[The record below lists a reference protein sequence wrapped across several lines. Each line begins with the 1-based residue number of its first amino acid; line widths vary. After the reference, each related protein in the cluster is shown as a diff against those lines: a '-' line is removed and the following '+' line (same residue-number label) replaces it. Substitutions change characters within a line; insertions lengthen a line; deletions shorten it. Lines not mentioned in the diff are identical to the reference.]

1 MLWFR
6 KFITFILLATG
17 IALQF
22 LQFPVSLAGERIKK
36 MLILEIENTPYT
48 RLSAA
53 KRFGADF
60 IELSYERLSH
70 QPEVREVFLGLMD
83 RSGGGCVSSSQWASF
98 LSTFQRTEA
107 VGTGIV
113 FSFNEGIYRINSVER
128 LLTQDVADTTCLE
141 VSFLAR
147 YIDSKQDDVPQ
158 LSEKDF
164 MDYPGIKVEL
174 EGLLKG
180 TVPNEKILNITPK
193 LWKGFAQKFL
203 DQDSFRPAFTYNSK
217 LFISGTIDQPVPW
230 TLKIPW
236 LKRFCQILGAMAILL
251 GIAVGISAHRL
262 AGRRQGIPVASV
274 WLSVLCDTILLSG
287 SVFFFALFIDSF
299 WIKVL
304 GQPSL
309 LGIVPDWPSQQM
321 ITGLHF
327 VSIPAVFIALPLLSL
342 WFTSLSAQ
350 RIHIDEKGI
359 TSFGALGSRRM
370 EWTELKDISVEEQ
383 QNPFAFTV
391 VDFRSLQRVLSLKGV
406 DKEIIINQPSSSQ
419 RKVLI
424 IHFFKKYAP
433 QGVSQSQ
440 IIKELDKW

>member
-1 MLWFR
+1 MLAVNR
-6 KFITFILLATG
+6 ADQSRYQET
-17 IALQF
+17 
-22 LQFPVSLAGERIKK
+22 VGE
-36 MLILEIENTPYT
+36 
-48 RLSAA
+48 
-53 KRFGADF
+53 FG
-60 IELSYERLSH
+60 
-70 QPEVREVFLGLMD
+70 Q
-83 RSGGGCVSSSQWASF
+83 
-98 LSTFQRTEA
+98 
-107 VGTGIV
+107 
-113 FSFNEGIYRINSVER
+113 
-128 LLTQDVADTTCLE
+128 
-141 VSFLAR
+141 
-147 YIDSKQDDVPQ
+147 
-158 LSEKDF
+158 
-164 MDYPGIKVEL
+164 
-174 EGLLKG
+174 GLLKG

-193 LWKGFAQKFL
+193 QWKGFAQRFL

-230 TLKIPW
+230 TLETPW

-274 WLSVLCDTILLSG
+274 WLNVLCDTILLSG

-370 EWTELKDISVEEQ
+370 EWTEL
-383 QNPFAFTV
+383 N
-391 VDFRSLQRVLSLKGV
+391 
-406 DKEIIINQPSSSQ
+406 
-419 RKVLI
+419 
-424 IHFFKKYAP
+424 
-433 QGVSQSQ
+433 
-440 IIKELDKW
+440 